1 MKLSKEEATQQHD
14 QTPEKQNL
22 SPHQLCR
29 DLKKNAK
36 LKISLFVWEGF
47 FRRLQGVSWESQCLT
62 LSAESEFHRN
72 WLQDHYQLLLN
83 ELATEVV
90 GAQTTVTL
98 SHAPQ
103 SHVEAQESE
112 KSELAKGQCS
122 TEKAPEPKAELI
134 DMPRPQSHR
143 TNIPNRLNGRYTFDN
158 FIPGPANQ
166 MAYAACQAVVEHPG
180 SQYSPLF
187 LFGSSGMGKT
197 HLLHAIGHATLA
209 KTPKARV
216 VYMSTEEWVNE
227 YILSIREKRFEAFR
241 AKYRRSVDLLL
252 IDDIQ
257 FLAGKSA
264 SQDAFFHT
272 FNELHEAHRQIVVTA
287 DKYPH
292 QIEGLEER
300 LRTRL
305 SWGLV
310 ADLRMPSVETRIAIL
325 HRKAQLCGVALE
337 HEVLEYLATHISS
350 SVREL
355 EGALLRLSAFAALTG
370 QPVALGDARA
380 YLKPLLRK
388 ASERI
393 TVNKVID
400 LVASYFDIRKEDLLG
415 RSRQRQIVLA
425 RQVAMTLCRVHLEK
439 SLPEIGRAF
448 GGRDHSTVLSSIRKI
463 KAAKE
468 NDISLQTTWRRLE
481 KALLDTEE

>member
-1 MKLSKEEATQQHD
+1 MILPKEEMTQSPQ
-14 QTPEKQNL
+14 QACEKQNL
-22 SPHQLCR
+22 SVEQRCKS
-29 DLKKNAK
+29 LKRAAK
-36 LKISLFVWEGF
+36 EKISLFVWEGF
-47 FRRLQGVSWESQCLT
+47 FRQLRGVSWSSNVLT
-62 LSAESEFHRN
+62 LSAESEFHGN
-72 WLQDHYQLLLN
+72 WLRDHYQAMLDELLSA
-83 ELATEVV
+83 ECQEKATVV
-90 GAQTTVTL
+90 LVHQ
-98 SHAPQ
+98 PQ
-103 SHVEAQESE
+103 LHVEPIVE
-112 KSELAKGQCS
+112 
-122 TEKAPEPKAELI
+122 APEPVPPLLPHEEEETVAADLI
-134 DMPRPQSHR
+134 DLPRPQAR
-143 TNIPNRLNGRYTFDN
+143 PIQRPTRLNGRYIFDN
-158 FIPGPANQ
+158 FVPGPANQ

-209 KTPKARV
+209 RNPKARV
-216 VYMSTEEWVNE
+216 LYMSTEEWVNE
-227 YILSIREKRFEAFR
+227 YILSIREKRFDAFR
-241 AKYRRSVDLLL
+241 AKYRRDVDLLL

-292 QIEGLEER
+292 EIEGLEER

-310 ADLRMPSVETRIAIL
+310 ADLRMPDIETRIAIL
-325 HRKAQLCGVALE
+325 DRKAQLCGVTLE
-337 HEVLEYLATHISS
+337 REVLEYLGTHISS

-355 EGALLRLSAFAALTG
+355 EGALLRLSAFSALTS
-370 QPVALGDARA
+370 QPVGLADARA

-393 TVNKVID
+393 TVDRVID
-400 LVASYFDIRKEDLLG
+400 LAASYFDVRKEDIVG
-415 RSRQRQIVLA
+415 KSRQRQITLA

-448 GGRDHSTVLSSIRKI
+448 GGRDHSTVLSSVRKI
-463 KAAKE
+463 KSAKE
-468 NDISLQTTWRRLE
+468 KDISLQTTWRRLE
-481 KALLDTEE
+481 KALLDTEA

>member
-1 MKLSKEEATQQHD
+1 MTFPDDKNVQLNRKPSENARSHAE
-14 QTPEKQNL
+14 NMC
-22 SPHQLCR
+22 HQLIGAAR
-29 DLKKNAK
+29 LR
-36 LKISLFVWEGF
+36 LSLFVWEGF
-47 FRRLQGVSWESQCLT
+47 FRPLKPVSCENGTLT
-62 LSAESEFHRN
+62 LSAHSEFHCN
-72 WLQDHYQLLLN
+72 WLKDHYQPLLD
-83 ELATEVV
+83 ELCAEETGGLGVV
-90 GAQTTVTL
+90 NLVHRPELHVKDETDVAIE
-98 SHAPQ
+98 AP
-103 SHVEAQESE
+103 SD
-112 KSELAKGQCS
+112 LKGQPPS
-122 TEKAPEPKAELI
+122 TADAELLPLTRSKP
-134 DMPRPQSHR
+134 DAPKPQ
-143 TNIPNRLNGRYTFDN
+143 TRLNGRYIFDN
-158 FIPGPANQ
+158 FVPGPANQ

-209 KTPKARV
+209 RNPKARV

-227 YILSIREKRFEAFR
+227 YILSIREKRFDAFR
-241 AKYRRSVDLLL
+241 AKYRRDVDLLL

-292 QIEGLEER
+292 EIEGLEER

-310 ADLRMPSVETRIAIL
+310 ADLRMPDIETRIAIL
-325 HRKAQLCGVALE
+325 DRKAQLCGVTLE
-337 HEVLEYLATHISS
+337 REVLEYLGTHISS

-355 EGALLRLSAFAALTG
+355 EGALLRLSAFSSLTG
-370 QPVALGDARA
+370 QPVGLADARS

-400 LVASYFDIRKEDLLG
+400 LAASYFDVRREDLLG
-415 RSRQRQIVLA
+415 KSRQRQITLA

-448 GGRDHSTVLSSIRKI
+448 GGRDHSTVLASVRKI
-463 KAAKE
+463 KANKE
-468 NDISLQTTWRRLE
+468 KDIGLQTTWRRLE
-481 KALLDTEE
+481 KALLNTET